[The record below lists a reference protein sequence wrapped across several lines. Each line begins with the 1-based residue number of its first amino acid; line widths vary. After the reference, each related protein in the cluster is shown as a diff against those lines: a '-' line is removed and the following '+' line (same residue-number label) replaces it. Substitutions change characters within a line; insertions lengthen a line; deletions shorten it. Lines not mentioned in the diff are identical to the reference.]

1 MATRIPQFPLAND
14 NAGETYVYP
23 ASLFR
28 RGSVPPP
35 TGRIPREIVEFFNA
49 PGGHS
54 LIVKGPAGTGKTTFA
69 LQLTE
74 ALGEVTASHYLSS
87 RVSDESLYRQ
97 FTWLKD
103 RIKPKVLQTGSK
115 APHDTK
121 VARHAL
127 DQLEGKLEEG
137 KEGEDGE
144 SESIGSGEVKGNFL
158 EVTLGFDLPELEDAY
173 TFVDDRIPERS
184 LVLIDSIDAL
194 AEHYGIPAGRLITV
208 LQKDLVEG
216 SKQNVLYVLESSGE
230 TRLDYLGDGVI
241 SLASTDH
248 QGRRL
253 RVLTIEK
260 LRGQQIQQH
269 RYLYTLD
276 GGRLTAFDIR
286 EEVRPVKPQL
296 WRPVKDLSK
305 DAVSFGLE
313 ALDRLTGGLYRG
325 RVVAFEISNAVPSDH
340 VDWLRTAIICN
351 FAAQGRGVAHVPPR
365 KGSAEFLRELVSPH
379 LPPGAFDAQ
388 VRVFESAT
396 LGSADV
402 SRTVLHMEGTNVDSD
417 LKWSNV
423 EFQLPKS
430 ERPFLAFMAF
440 DTLESVYEEKVLEE
454 MSGVFSA
461 VRRAKD
467 VFVGFV
473 TPQSASASKLENLAR
488 VVLHLDSI
496 NGSVVLYGQK
506 PYTELFSL
514 AWDWSAGVPKA
525 ELRPI
530 V

>member
-1 MATRIPQFPLAND
+1 MP
-14 NAGETYVYP
+14 P
-23 ASLFR
+23 A
-28 RGSVPPP
+28 
-35 TGRIPREIVEFFNA
+35 GRIPREVVAFFA
-49 PGGHS
+49 SGGGHS

-74 ALGEVTASHYLSS
+74 EIGDVAASHYLSS
-87 RVSDESLYRQ
+87 RVSDESLYNQ

-103 RIKPKVLQTGSK
+103 RVKPAGLQTGPK
-115 APHDTK
+115 GPRQTK
-121 VARHAL
+121 VVRDAL
-127 DQLEGKLEEG
+127 NQLEGKLEEG
-137 KEGEDGE
+137 KEGDEGE
-144 SESIGSGEVKGNFL
+144 PEPVGSGEVKGNI
-158 EVTLGFDLPELEDAY
+158 LGVDLPEMEDAY
-173 TFVDDRIPERS
+173 DFVDDRLPKRS

-194 AEHYGIPAGRLITV
+194 AEHYGIPAARLITV
-208 LQKDLVEG
+208 LQRDLVEG

-230 TRLDYLGDGVI
+230 TRLDYLGDGVV
-241 SLASTDH
+241 SLVSSEYE
-248 QGRRL
+248 GRRL

-260 LRGQQIQQH
+260 MRGQQIQQH

-276 GGRLTAFDIR
+276 AGRLTAFDIH
-286 EEVRPVKPQL
+286 EDARPAKPQV
-296 WRPVKDLSK
+296 WKPIKDLSK
-305 DAVSFGLE
+305 DAASSGLE
-313 ALDRLTGGLYRG
+313 PLDRLTGGLIRG
-325 RVVAFEISNAVPSDH
+325 RAVAFEISNAVPLEH
-340 VDWLRTAIICN
+340 VDFLRTAIICN
-351 FAAQGRGVAHVPPR
+351 FVVQGRGVAHVPPR
-365 KGSAEFLRELVSPH
+365 KGTAEFLKELVVPH
-379 LPPGAFDAQ
+379 LPAGAFDTH
-388 VRVFESAT
+388 VRVFEAAT

-440 DTLESVYEEKVLEE
+440 DTLEAVYEEKVLEE

-467 VFVGFV
+467 VFIGFV

-506 PYTELFSL
+506 PYTELFGL
-514 AWDWSAGVPKA
+514 AWDWSGGVPKA
-525 ELRPI
+525 DLRPI

>member
-1 MATRIPQFPLAND
+1 MRFDSVWGSATRRILQQPFAND
-14 NAGETYVYP
+14 IGTETYVYP

-28 RGSVPPP
+28 RGSVSPP

-54 LIVKGPAGTGKTTFA
+54 LIAKGPAGTGKTTFA

-103 RIKPKVLQTGSK
+103 RIKPAILQTGSK
-115 APHDTK
+115 SAHNTK

-137 KEGEDGE
+137 KEGEDE
-144 SESIGSGEVKGNFL
+144 EPEAIGSGEVKGNFL
-158 EVTLGFDLPELEDAY
+158 EVTLGFDLPELEAAY
-173 TFVDDRIPERS
+173 DFVDDRIPARS

-230 TRLDYLGDGVI
+230 TRLDYLGDGVV

-313 ALDRLTGGLYRG
+313 PLDRLTGGLYRG
-325 RVVAFEISNAVPSDH
+325 RVVAFEISNAVPSDY

-351 FAAQGRGVAHVPPR
+351 FVAQGRGVAHVPPR
-365 KGSAEFLRELVSPH
+365 KWPVCSPRSGGRTTCSWDSSRRKAPR
-379 LPPGAFDAQ
+379 PP
-388 VRVFESAT
+388 S
-396 LGSADV
+396 
-402 SRTVLHMEGTNVDSD
+402 SRTSAGSCSTWTASTVP
-417 LKWSNV
+417 WSCTGR
-423 EFQLPKS
+423 S
-430 ERPFLAFMAF
+430 R
-440 DTLESVYEEKVLEE
+440 TRS
-454 MSGVFSA
+454 S
-461 VRRAKD
+461 
-467 VFVGFV
+467 
-473 TPQSASASKLENLAR
+473 SASPGTGPSGSRRRNFGRSCDRSSSPKTGPLLPIREYQNR
-488 VVLHLDSI
+488 EPDRRGI
-496 NGSVVLYGQK
+496 N
-506 PYTELFSL
+506 
-514 AWDWSAGVPKA
+514 
-525 ELRPI
+525 I
-530 V
+530 HH

>member
-1 MATRIPQFPLAND
+1 MAD
-14 NAGETYVYP
+14 NARETYVYP

-35 TGRIPREIVEFFNA
+35 AGRIPREIVEFFNA

-74 ALGEVTASHYLSS
+74 ALGEVTTSHYLSS

-137 KEGEDGE
+137 KEGEDE
-144 SESIGSGEVKGNFL
+144 DPEAIGAGEVKGNFL

-230 TRLDYLGDGVI
+230 TRLDYLGDGVV

-417 LKWSNV
+417 LKWTNV

-454 MSGVFSA
+454 MSGVFSS

-467 VFVGFV
+467 VFIGFV
-473 TPQSASASKLENLAR
+473 TPQSASAAKLENLAR
-488 VVLHLDSI
+488 VVLRLDSI

-506 PYTELFSL
+506 PYTELFSV
-514 AWDWSAGVPKA
+514 AWDWSSGVPKA

>member
-1 MATRIPQFPLAND
+1 MAD
-14 NAGETYVYP
+14 NARETYVYP

-35 TGRIPREIVEFFNA
+35 AGRIPREIVEFFNA

-74 ALGEVTASHYLSS
+74 TLGEVTTSHYLSS

-137 KEGEDGE
+137 KEGEDE
-144 SESIGSGEVKGNFL
+144 DPEAIGAGEVKGNFL

-173 TFVDDRIPERS
+173 TFVDDRNPERS

-241 SLASTDH
+241 SLASPDPP
-248 QGRRL
+248 GRRL

-286 EEVRPVKPQL
+286 DEARPAKPQI
-296 WRPVKDLSK
+296 WKPIKDLSK
-305 DAVSFGLE
+305 DAASWGLE
-313 ALDRLTGGLYRG
+313 PLDRLTGGLIRG
-325 RVVAFEISNAVPSDH
+325 RAVAFEISNAVPLEH
-340 VDWLRTAIICN
+340 VDWPQTAIICN
-351 FAAQGRGVAHVPPR
+351 SVVQAHGLPHVPPR
-365 KGSAEFLRELVSPH
+365 KRIAE
-379 LPPGAFDAQ
+379 AF
-388 VRVFESAT
+388 
-396 LGSADV
+396 
-402 SRTVLHMEGTNVDSD
+402 
-417 LKWSNV
+417 
-423 EFQLPKS
+423 
-430 ERPFLAFMAF
+430 
-440 DTLESVYEEKVLEE
+440 
-454 MSGVFSA
+454 
-461 VRRAKD
+461 RR
-467 VFVGFV
+467 
-473 TPQSASASKLENLAR
+473 
-488 VVLHLDSI
+488 
-496 NGSVVLYGQK
+496 
-506 PYTELFSL
+506 
-514 AWDWSAGVPKA
+514 
-525 ELRPI
+525 
-530 V
+530 

>member
-1 MATRIPQFPLAND
+1 MTRRTLRSALASD
-14 NAGETYVYP
+14 IGTETYVYP

-28 RGSVPPP
+28 RGSVSPP

-54 LIVKGPAGTGKTTFA
+54 LIAKGPAGTGKTTFA

-103 RIKPKVLQTGSK
+103 
-115 APHDTK
+115 
-121 VARHAL
+121 
-127 DQLEGKLEEG
+127 
-137 KEGEDGE
+137 
-144 SESIGSGEVKGNFL
+144 
-158 EVTLGFDLPELEDAY
+158 
-173 TFVDDRIPERS
+173 
-184 LVLIDSIDAL
+184 
-194 AEHYGIPAGRLITV
+194 
-208 LQKDLVEG
+208 LVEG
-216 SKQNVLYVLESSGE
+216 SKHNMLYVLESSGE
-230 TRLDYLGDGVI
+230 TRLDYLGDGVV

-276 GGRLTAFDIR
+276 GGRLTAFDIH

-296 WRPVKDLSK
+296 WRPAKDLSK

-313 ALDRLTGGLYRG
+313 PLDRLTGGLYRG
-325 RVVAFEISNAVPSDH
+325 RVVAFEISNAVPSDY

-379 LPPGAFDAQ
+379 LPPGAFDSQ

-417 LKWSNV
+417 LKWTNV

-430 ERPFLAFMAF
+430 ERPFLAFIAF
-440 DTLESVYEEKVLEE
+440 DTLESVYGEKVLEQ

-467 VFVGFV
+467 VF
-473 TPQSASASKLENLAR
+473 
-488 VVLHLDSI
+488 I
-496 NGSVVLYGQK
+496 
-506 PYTELFSL
+506 
-514 AWDWSAGVPKA
+514 
-525 ELRPI
+525 
-530 V
+530 

>member
-1 MATRIPQFPLAND
+1 M
-14 NAGETYVYP
+14 
-23 ASLFR
+23 
-28 RGSVPPP
+28 
-35 TGRIPREIVEFFNA
+35 
-49 PGGHS
+49 
-54 LIVKGPAGTGKTTFA
+54 
-69 LQLTE
+69 
-74 ALGEVTASHYLSS
+74 
-87 RVSDESLYRQ
+87 
-97 FTWLKD
+97 
-103 RIKPKVLQTGSK
+103 
-115 APHDTK
+115 
-121 VARHAL
+121 
-127 DQLEGKLEEG
+127 
-137 KEGEDGE
+137 
-144 SESIGSGEVKGNFL
+144 KGNFL

-173 TFVDDRIPERS
+173 DFVDDRIPERS

-194 AEHYGIPAGRLITV
+194 AEHYGIPAARLITV

-230 TRLDYLGDGVI
+230 TRLDYLGDGVV

-296 WRPVKDLSK
+296 WKPLKDLSK

-313 ALDRLTGGLYRG
+313 PLDHLTGGLHRG
-325 RVVAFEISNAVPSDH
+325 RVVAFEISNSVPSDY

-351 FAAQGRGVAHVPPR
+351 FVAQGRGVAHVPPR
-365 KGSAEFLRELVSPH
+365 KGSADFLRDLVSSH
-379 LPPGAFDAQ
+379 LPPGAFEAR

-402 SRTVLHMEGTNVDSD
+402 SQTILHMEGTNVDAD
-417 LKWSNV
+417 LKWTNV

-440 DTLESVYEEKVLEE
+440 DTLESVYGEKVLEE

-473 TPQSASASKLENLAR
+473 TPQSASAAKLENLAR

-506 PYTELFSL
+506 PYTELFGL

>member
-1 MATRIPQFPLAND
+1 MPMRFDSVWGSATRRILQQQFAND
-14 NAGETYVYP
+14 IGTETYVYP

-28 RGSVPPP
+28 RGSVSPP

-54 LIVKGPAGTGKTTFA
+54 LIAKGPAGTGKTTFA

-97 FTWLKD
+97 FTWRKD
-103 RIKPKVLQTGSK
+103 
-115 APHDTK
+115 
-121 VARHAL
+121 
-127 DQLEGKLEEG
+127 
-137 KEGEDGE
+137 
-144 SESIGSGEVKGNFL
+144 
-158 EVTLGFDLPELEDAY
+158 
-173 TFVDDRIPERS
+173 
-184 LVLIDSIDAL
+184 
-194 AEHYGIPAGRLITV
+194 GIPAARLITV

-230 TRLDYLGDGVI
+230 TRLDYLGDGVV

-313 ALDRLTGGLYRG
+313 PLDRLTGGLYRG
-325 RVVAFEISNAVPSDH
+325 RVVAFEISNAVPSDY

-351 FAAQGRGVAHVPPR
+351 FVGHRRGVAHVPPR
-365 KGSAEFLRELVSPH
+365 KGSADFLRELISPH
-379 LPPGAFDAQ
+379 LPSGAFENQ
-388 VRVFESAT
+388 FRVFESAT

-417 LKWSNV
+417 LKWTNV

-440 DTLESVYEEKVLEE
+440 DTLESVYEEEVLDG

-506 PYTELFSL
+506 PYTELFSV